1 MESGCLQPALAAAEW
16 SMARLHQF
24 LYRRRVE
31 FAETDLAGIM
41 HFANFFR
48 FMEAT
53 EHAFYRSLGFSVHPL
68 RKPMAIELNSGA
80 ESAGI
85 DTGVGWPRVH
95 ASADFRLPL
104 RFEEEVE
111 IELLIEEIRAKT
123 IRYQFRFWKFPDQA
137 EQRALAA
144 TGSFVVVAAAMDTD
158 TGRMKA
164 VAIPADVRDKIEEAP
179 EHLLPG
185 PEAS

>member
-1 MESGCLQPALAAAEW
+1 MGRAF
-16 SMARLHQF
+16 QF
-24 LYRRRVE
+24 VSRRRVE
-31 FAETDLAGIM
+31 FADTDLAGIM

-48 FMEAT
+48 FMEVT

-68 RKPMAIELNSGA
+68 RGALPIEVNSEA
-80 ESAGI
+80 EKAGI

-111 IELLIEEIRAKT
+111 VELLIEEIRAKT
-123 IRYQFRFWKFPDQA
+123 VRYRFQFWKFPDDG
-137 EQRALAA
+137 EKRALAA
-144 TGSFVVVAAAMDTD
+144 TGAFVVVAAALDAE

-164 VAIPADVRDKIEEAP
+164 VAIPDDVRDKIEVAP
-179 EHLLPG
+179 ADSFVKSE
-185 PEAS
+185 